1 MKGPWRFT
9 IDGTGPHGGARL
21 ACEQFLIALEQAGQ
35 RVDDAAISF
44 PDDEAV
50 AAPPEPAFDTTDEA
64 VAAPPEPAFDTTDE
78 EEEELDGE
86 EATEE
91 EAAAAANEG
100 GPVP

>member
-50 AAPPEPAFDTTDEA
+50 AAPPEPAFDTTDE
-64 VAAPPEPAFDTTDE
+64 